1 MTVRGLPPRSSSAGL
16 CGSGSQRGSSGS
28 FPPPLLPGAEA
39 VVPPHPPLLPPPL
52 PGEGVEASQAP
63 PLPRGAGRGAG
74 TEPSL
79 TGGGEYRWS
88 PAAWPAAAPPQ
99 PPGRHLLASPRG
111 CAGTGLLPPGR
122 VAARHPL
129 SQAGVL
135 GEDGGWAP
143 VPAEPPG
150 GGRRW
155 RLSGCSSSVSLLPQ
169 PPERRRDS
177 AGRAGGVPV
186 TCDTPPRGGTH
197 GTRWSCV
204 GVGVRGCGGSA
215 VSRPWVDF

>member
-79 TGGGEYRWS
+79 TGGGGVSVVSCRLARRRPSSASREAPAGLAAGVRRYR
-88 PAAWPAAAPPQ
+88 PAAAGTGRRPTPPL
-99 PPGRHLLASPRG
+99 PGRGA
-111 CAGTGLLPPGR
+111 
-122 VAARHPL
+122 
-129 SQAGVL
+129 
-135 GEDGGWAP
+135 
-143 VPAEPPG
+143 G
-150 GGRRW
+150 GGRRLGPGPRRAARRGKEVATF
-155 RLSGCSSSVSLLPQ
+155 RLQQLGFPS
-169 PPERRRDS
+169 PP
-177 AGRAGGVPV
+177 AP
-186 TCDTPPRGGTH
+186 
-197 GTRWSCV
+197 
-204 GVGVRGCGGSA
+204 
-215 VSRPWVDF
+215 